1 MLCSREFR
9 AFKLSLEAE
18 EVEAKTRL
26 ETASYRRNIYIYFKL
41 AAVLS
46 LTGFRYSL
54 LQTKAVSALCLHTQ
68 LLAKPQ
74 LCMQEENIS
83 GDTEKWDFAQNALTR
98 LPFLLC
104 KINALAHICIDTRKH
119 KIMKTHLY
127 PCTGRWQTPDIW
139 LITGMNESSLLRCS
153 DARRTKMPMKPYTL
167 KDIHY
172 EPADM
177 QIRPQS
183 GMKADFGE
191 GRRWAGSMLFM
202 YKGEVDHK
210 NDTKLNSSYKF
221 YFYTFPAL

>member
-83 GDTEKWDFAQNALTR
+83 GDTEK
-98 LPFLLC
+98 
-104 KINALAHICIDTRKH
+104 
-119 KIMKTHLY
+119 
-127 PCTGRWQTPDIW
+127 
-139 LITGMNESSLLRCS
+139 
-153 DARRTKMPMKPYTL
+153 
-167 KDIHY
+167 
-172 EPADM
+172 
-177 QIRPQS
+177 
-183 GMKADFGE
+183 
-191 GRRWAGSMLFM
+191 
-202 YKGEVDHK
+202 
-210 NDTKLNSSYKF
+210 
-221 YFYTFPAL
+221 